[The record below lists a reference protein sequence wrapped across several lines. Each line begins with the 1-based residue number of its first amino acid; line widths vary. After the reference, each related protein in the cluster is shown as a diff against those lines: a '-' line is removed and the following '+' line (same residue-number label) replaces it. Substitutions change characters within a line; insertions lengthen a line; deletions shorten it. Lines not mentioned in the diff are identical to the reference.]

1 MSTPQDGQAPA
12 AKDTFLK
19 SLDALKQTLL
29 IDSPIKRRLN
39 QDVEQR
45 LYEERQAY
53 EKKIKD
59 QKEQIELLN
68 KKLAE
73 SASKSE
79 REVSLRATLEKIESA
94 TKELNA
100 QLRETDSSNTPLESK
115 MAALEADMKKQEA
128 ASKGEKDRFDEQTKA
143 STKEK
148 EEASTKHDA
157 IAARF
162 LVAQKLTQD
171 LATKLR
177 SLVDEKVQHKD
188 FVRGLENANKLLVK
202 AMESGKAAKEIIA
215 KEVSRIPIQVIYI
228 AHPCSTSYI
237 ISCLIHSFKQSSL
250 RPKKTWKRRKASSNR
265 QPNNPK
271 GETRVA
277 RLPKSNSKGQTTN
290 SEICSASWKKERRKE
305 MSSRPKSR
313 SWRRKMHN

>member
-1 MSTPQDGQAPA
+1 MSTPQGGQAPA

-39 QDVEQR
+39 QDVDQR

-53 EKKIKD
+53 EKKIKE
-59 QKEQIELLN
+59 QKEQIESLD

-73 SASKSE
+73 SASKAE

-115 MAALEADMKKQEA
+115 IVALTADMKKQEA
-128 ASKGEKDRFDEQTKA
+128 ASKGEKIRFDQQTEA

-157 IAARF
+157 IAAR
-162 LVAQKLTQD
+162 LLAVQKLTQEI
-171 LATKLR
+171 AAKLKASMK
-177 SLVDEKVQHKD
+177 SLVDEKAQHKD
-188 FVRGLENANKLLVK
+188 FVRGLENANKMLVK

-215 KEVSRIPIQVIYI
+215 KEVSRMSNQVI
-228 AHPCSTSYI
+228 HC
-237 ISCLIHSFKQSSL
+237 SSL
-250 RPKKTWKRRKASSNR
+250 
-265 QPNNPK
+265 
-271 GETRVA
+271 
-277 RLPKSNSKGQTTN
+277 
-290 SEICSASWKKERRKE
+290 
-305 MSSRPKSR
+305 
-313 SWRRKMHN
+313 